1 MQALPSMPSEG
12 ATALVW
18 KLPEAENLPGTR
30 NC

>member
-1 MQALPSMPSEG
+1 MQALPSRPSEG
-12 ATALVW
+12 ATALLW